1 MKKRLFA
8 LALLL
13 TGLVSCNSDEEA
25 VKVNTDYVEPGTA
38 VIATN
43 FYSVKTP
50 LTKADPTRTAAFEDE
65 KEINSIAFFVQVAD
79 DETLQLFQSTKT
91 VGTVDGLLEALKET
105 TAGTKG
111 SYTAKFKM
119 KMNGN
124 NEVHMFALAN
134 YAENNVDLTA
144 ITTATALKTAVSKAI
159 TDKKNPEKPLLM
171 LGSYTKTLNEGQ
183 AYEAEFKMDRLVARV
198 DIVNEAYNA
207 DETKGFRLKSAQVLN
222 GKEQSSLLP
231 DQATVTD
238 AIAVLDEMGVKDKV
252 VEVTAEG
259 SVDVVA
265 QRLDTLYM
273 YENSNKVSLT
283 TTAIQINGTFNGTPV
298 AQRVEFMK
306 EDPATGVKTQLPI
319 GRNTLYTIK
328 ILPSQDSTSVSFTI
342 NVEDWTNAVG
352 DTLTIEPKR
361 EKPVLSALTETSLTA
376 ATITGKRID
385 IDAADNLSGTI
396 TFTAEGNQ
404 DTKVEVQYIG
414 RKGASWMGVGTTITQ
429 GELQGYTKASSILK
443 REYTIDFSEAK
454 KELEKSENKYLPSDA
469 FILVQNANAA
479 TICDTIRVCFRP
491 DYEGIAGAK
500 PVLMKTIDGKEVF
513 WAPVN
518 VGATKIATSIPVAT
532 DQAAIDKLTSN
543 QLNSLF
549 EQGGYYYQWG
559 RKKGFKMCNSTV
571 IKNDTA
577 NVSVIG
583 WPDNTN
589 YLNVDAEGSP
599 WKDKFIKGS
608 TSTVVNWL
616 LFVEGQN
623 NPTNNTED
631 ILDDAWYQRLWDA
644 NSIAGNRQT
653 TPSKTPADP
662 CPDGWR
668 VPTIAEWEAIGAGN
682 SSVINEWDNT
692 NKILKIPGVNGDK
705 LILPAAGSRHYSSGL
720 YNAVGGS
727 TYYWSSSV
735 QYRHNDAS
743 CVIFN
748 SATLTSRGYAR
759 ASGYMVRCIQ
769 E

>member
-50 LTKADPTRTAAFEDE
+50 LTKADPTRTAAFDDE
-65 KEINSIAFFVQVAD
+65 KEINSMAFFVQVAD

-144 ITTATALKTAVSKAI
+144 ITTATALKAAVSKAI

-252 VEVTAEG
+252 VGVTAEG

-352 DTLTIEPKR
+352 DTLTIEPKK

-385 IDAADNLSGTI
+385 IDAAQLNSLIGMV

-404 DTKVEVQYIG
+404 DSKVEVQYIG

-429 GELQGYTKASSILK
+429 GDLQGYTKASSILK
-443 REYTIDFSEAK
+443 REYTIDFSKAK
-454 KELEKSENKYLPSDA
+454 TELEANATVPSDA
-469 FILVQNANAA
+469 LILIQNANAA

-518 VGATKIATSIPVAT
+518 VGATTADNNPATTGDITASCG
-532 DQAAIDKLTSN
+532 KL
-543 QLNSLF
+543 F
-549 EQGGYYYQWG
+549 QWG
-559 RKKGFKMCNSTV
+559 RKDGITTTNTPSDATTDPTDRPIAV
-571 IKNDTA
+571 NG
-577 NVSVIG
+577 VL
-583 WPDNTN
+583 PDM
-589 YLNVDAEGSP
+589 SP
-599 WKDKFIKGS
+599 WSGKYIIS
-608 TSTVVNWL
+608 SETPNSQNNWL
-616 LFVEGQN
+616 LFEKDVD
-623 NPTNNTED
+623 NPTAAVK
-631 ILDDAWYQRLWDA
+631 DAWYQQLWNA
-644 NSIAGNRQT
+644 NEGKDNT
-653 TPSKTPADP
+653 DVVKTLADP
-662 CPDGWR
+662 CPEGWR
-668 VPTIAEWEAIGAGN
+668 VPIRSEWLAIGIDGSTIYPFSDQKA
-682 SSVINEWDNT
+682 S
-692 NKILKIPGVNGDK
+692 IPGKENGSA
-705 LILPAAGSRHYSSGL
+705 LVLPAAGRRIGLGTSSSGQG
-720 YNAVGGS
+720 AGG
-727 TYYWSSSV
+727 YYWSSSPQSSSSTAYDV
-735 QYRHNDAS
+735 T
-743 CVIFN
+743 F
-748 SATLTSRGYAR
+748 
-759 ASGYMVRCIQ
+759 ASGKLGVSTYSRVAAFSVRCIQ